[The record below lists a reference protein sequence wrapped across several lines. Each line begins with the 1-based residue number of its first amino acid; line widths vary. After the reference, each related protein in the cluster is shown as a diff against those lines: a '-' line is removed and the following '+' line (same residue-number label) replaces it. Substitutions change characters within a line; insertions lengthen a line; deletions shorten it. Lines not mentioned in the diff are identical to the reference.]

1 MECNILRL
9 ADEKPEK
16 KQCFKTKYKNIVIV
30 KLWEGN
36 YSITHY
42 QTGVAI
48 GLKNYTSVNEALLD
62 LDNIINDKK
71 EGLKYNNI
79 AFEQFCKQRL
89 IKTLVYNKIIYKRKN
104 GTYEEYKYYGLLE

>member
-16 KQCFKTKYKNIVIV
+16 KQCFKTRYENIVIV

-62 LDNIINDKK
+62 LDNIINNKK
-71 EGLKYNNI
+71 GSLKYNNTT
-79 AFEQFCKQRL
+79 FKQFCKQRG
-89 IKTLVYNKIIYKRKN
+89 IKQINF
-104 GTYEEYKYYGLLE
+104 

>member
-30 KLWEGN
+30 RLKDRC
-36 YSITHY
+36 YSIAHY

-48 GLKNYTSVNEALLD
+48 SINRYTSINKALLD
-62 LDNIINDKK
+62 LDDTVSGVRKMLKNKNITFKQ
-71 EGLKYNNI
+71 Y
-79 AFEQFCKQRL
+79 CKQ
-89 IKTLVYNKIIYKRKN
+89 NKIKQIN
-104 GTYEEYKYYGLLE
+104 F